1 MKSKVNKMKISYEE
15 ELKEIELQKQREED
29 EKQKE
34 REELGVSL
42 SSFPMD

>member
-1 MKSKVNKMKISYEE
+1 MKISYEK
-15 ELKEIELQKQREED
+15 ELKIKELQKQREVD
-29 EKQKE
+29 EKQKQ